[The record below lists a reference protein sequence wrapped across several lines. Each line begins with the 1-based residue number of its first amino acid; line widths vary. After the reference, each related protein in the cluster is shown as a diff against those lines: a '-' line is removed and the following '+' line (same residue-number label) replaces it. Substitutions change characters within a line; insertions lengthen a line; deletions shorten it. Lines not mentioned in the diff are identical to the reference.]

1 MKINPE
7 EIAVPLEKTVSYENG
22 EIVVSLAKMSEEKS
36 EKYKKFMASC
46 MGDSKAY
53 VDTEGMDKENAQ
65 KTCAMYWEKSK
76 GKIEIEIEEEDDE
89 DEKMEK
95 EEMED
100 SDASGQKTKLLSK
113 DDIKEKDP
121 KGEKI
126 TVIDK
131 KDK

>member
-7 EIAVPLEKTVSYENG
+7 EIQAPLEKTVSYENG
-22 EIVVSLAKMSEEKS
+22 EIVVALAKMSEDKS
-36 EKYKKFMASC
+36 EKYKKFMSAC
-46 MGDSKAY
+46 MSSAKAY

-65 KTCAMYWEKSK
+65 KTCAMYWDKTK
-76 GKIEIEIEEEDDE
+76 GKVEIEIEEEDDE
-89 DEKMEK
+89 ME
-95 EEMED
+95 EEDDEMED

-113 DDIKEKDP
+113 DDIVKKDP

-126 TVIDK
+126 KVIDK